1 MQTRWLSPPQ
11 MQWKYVGIQPRRAN
25 DVWVNTDTSFSQE
38 ISMNNDVPDYF
49 AEIREIHNDH
59 GQIIFVT
66 GHGLAH
72 HLA

>member
-1 MQTRWLSPPQ
+1 MEPATNAMEIRWYITPPC
-11 MQWKYVGIQPRRAN
+11 K
-25 DVWVNTDTSFSQE
+25 VNTDTSFSQE

-59 GQIIFVT
+59 GEIIFVT

>member
-1 MQTRWLSPPQ
+1 

-49 AEIREIHNDH
+49 GEIREIH
-59 GQIIFVT
+59 V
-66 GHGLAH
+66 
-72 HLA
+72 